1 MLFRSGRMNEVVKL
15 IYRDND
21 VVFVSVH
28 ALHKISR
35 YKSKEAEDVKINKLG
50 SKVWQN
56 LKASAKSKVKDIAK
70 DLIKLYAKRKASKG
84 FAFSADTYLQQELE
98 SSFIYED
105 TPDQEKAIIA
115 DAILSHRASN
125 KVEPHSIY
133 GKIVADAD
141 RDLIPIHI
149 IERTILFSLE
159 KFPGYDKDEHFIRSK
174 EHIEIKY
181 GWDTYMKLW
190 LDSEVNDK
198 RLKKLRYLIKDED
211 RFKRVFDYYLKKHIN
226 IYKKSRDD

>member
-1 MLFRSGRMNEVVKL
+1 MINKELMNYIERY
-15 IYRDND
+15 I
-21 VVFVSVH
+21 
-28 ALHKISR
+28 IPR
-35 YKSKEAEDVKINKLG
+35 YKKNDGAHDENHVRTVIRDSILLAENYDVDKNIVYAAAAYHDLGLEVERERHEFFSKEIMLKDKKLDEFFNK
-50 SKVWQN
+50 
-56 LKASAKSKVKDIAK
+56 
-70 DLIKLYAKRKASKG
+70 
-84 FAFSADTYLQQELE
+84 
-98 SSFIYED
+98 
-105 TPDQEKAIIA
+105 QEKDIIA

-159 KFPGYDKDEHFIRSK
+159 KFPGYDKDEHFLRSK

-181 GWDTYMKLW
+181 GQDSYMKLW
-190 LDSEVNDK
+190 LDSEVNDG
-198 RLKKLRYLIKDED
+198 RLKKLRNLISDED
-211 RFKRVFDYYLKKHIN
+211 RFKRVFDYYFKKHIN